1 MRSMAETERSDG
13 PRYGVSLLRVHPAL
27 WRDVAIEAERAGYE
41 SIWMSDHLMLP
52 EEVDREKYPD
62 GELPISS
69 HSPIFDVMVH
79 LAALAAVTTTLRLGT
94 YVYQPALRH
103 PFVAARAVAT
113 LDVVSGGRVELGVG
127 AGWSEAEWDLVG
139 VDFARR
145 GELLDETLDVL
156 DGLWTQKSFAYQ
168 GAHHEFPSVGFEP
181 KPVQQPR
188 PPLHIG
194 GESAPALRRAVARG
208 DGWIGMHH
216 TPASVAAPLARLRAA
231 ERDSGRSR
239 PLQTTVAA
247 HQGAVDAEGWSASG
261 IDRVIV
267 APWSRSGEAIDGL
280 RRFAR
285 EHIRPRSE

>member
-1 MRSMAETERSDG
+1 M
-13 PRYGVSLLRVHPAL
+13 
-27 WRDVAIEAERAGYE
+27 
-41 SIWMSDHLMLP
+41 
-52 EEVDREKYPD
+52 
-62 GELPISS
+62 
-69 HSPIFDVMVH
+69 
-79 LAALAAVTTTLRLGT
+79 
-94 YVYQPALRH
+94 
-103 PFVAARAVAT
+103 AARAVAT

-194 GESAPALRRAVARG
+194 GESAPALRRAAARG
-208 DGWIGMHH
+208 GGWIGMHH

-267 APWSRSGEAIDGL
+267 APWSRSGEALDGL